1 MTQPATQKLRV
12 QIQQHQFSNFLVDDL
27 TFNSEVVGS
36 NYWFIN
42 FIFNFSA
49 SSFLPVSYESA
60 KACAV
65 VVDDSTSNSEVAS
78 SNTAASSLQQAAS
91 LDNVN
96 NAVSVVSS
104 SSAKDSSHKNLPPDG
119 TTFKQIS
126 LGKMNIEFRVFKEDT
141 FFTLVFYDLGW
152 SQ

>member
-1 MTQPATQKLRV
+1 M
-12 QIQQHQFSNFLVDDL
+12 
-27 TFNSEVVGS
+27 
-36 NYWFIN
+36 
-42 FIFNFSA
+42 IFDFSA

-126 LGKMNIEFRVFKEDT
+126 LGKMNIDFCIQKIPFPLISFMILARASKS
-141 FFTLVFYDLGW
+141 LACL
-152 SQ
+152 